1 MNVTNILQKSRTLK
15 NKCKNE
21 KSANYKRNNI
31 KKIEKKLNNRLKNL
45 EPKQEYKIALA
56 GNPNVGKSTIFNNL
70 TGMHQHT
77 GNWTGKTVANAK
89 GECMYKE
96 QKYTF
101 IDLPGTYSIMSNSEE
116 EEIARDY
123 ICFGNPDATV
133 VVVDATTLER
143 NLNLVFQIMEITD
156 NVILCVNLLDEA
168 KKKKIK
174 VDLKRLST
182 ELGIPVVGTI
192 ARNKKTLDKLLETIK
207 KACENKISI
216 QPKRV
221 IYQKNIE
228 DTIAKLTKVLKE
240 KYSLKE
246 TMYRWISLK
255 IIDGEEKIIKSIEI
269 NLEVE
274 ILEDKEIQSLIEE
287 IGKVNIK
294 KEGTEDGDIEQE
306 DTEELDIEKEDTE
319 EIDIKKVATKIE
331 EEKISAEN
339 MRRGNSKK
347 NDCNINYKDII
358 ISKIVETAEKIS
370 NKVCIFEDKDYSER
384 DRKIDKI
391 LTSKKYGIPIMILF
405 LGLIFWLTIVGANY
419 PSQFLFDI
427 FSKFQEKLINFATY
441 INCPSWLSD
450 MLILGVY
457 QTLTW
462 VVSVMLPPMAIFF
475 PLFTILEDLGYLPR
489 IAFNMDGFFKKACC
503 SGKQMITMCMG
514 FGCNACGVT
523 GCRIINSPRERLIAI
538 ITNNLVPCNGRFPFL
553 ITIATIFIAGTIEGI
568 GASII
573 STISVMLV
581 IVLGIFLT
589 LIISKVLSKTILKG
603 MPSSFI
609 LEMPPYRKPQFCKI
623 FVRSIFDRTL
633 FILGRAVVVALPA
646 GLVIWLFANIGINGT
661 SILDL
666 IVNFLDPFARL
677 MGLDGYILTGFILGI
692 PANEIVLP
700 IILMCY
706 LQGKALINIE
716 DTFAIGEILR
726 QNGWTILTAIN
737 VMIFT
742 ILHFPCATTL
752 LTIKKETG
760 KMRWVVLSFLIPT
773 VFGIIICMLTNL
785 IFNFGKMIFI

>member
-1 MNVTNILQKSRTLK
+1 MNFTDIFQKRS
-15 NKCKNE
+15 
-21 KSANYKRNNI
+21 
-31 KKIEKKLNNRLKNL
+31 RLKN
-45 EPKQEYKIALA
+45 ESKEEYRIALA

-77 GNWTGKTVANAK
+77 GNWTGKTVANAT
-89 GECMYKE
+89 GECIYKE

-123 ICFGNPDATV
+123 ICFGNPDTTV

-174 VDLKRLST
+174 VDLKKLSS
-182 ELGIPVVGTI
+182 ELGIPVVGTV
-192 ARNKKTLDKLLETIK
+192 ARNKRTLDKLLESIK

-240 KYSLKE
+240 KYSLNE
-246 TMYRWISLK
+246 NMYRWISLK
-255 IIDGEEKIIKSIEI
+255 IIDGEEKIIKSIEK
-269 NLEVE
+269 NLEIE
-274 ILEDKEIQSLIEE
+274 ILENKEIQSIIE
-287 IGKVNIK
+287 NIK
-294 KEGTEDGDIEQE
+294 KD
-306 DTEELDIEKEDTE
+306 
-319 EIDIKKVATKIE
+319 
-331 EEKISAEN
+331 
-339 MRRGNSKK
+339 
-347 NDCNINYKDII
+347 NDFNINYKDII

-370 NKVCIFEDKDYSER
+370 NKVCMFEDKDYSER

-391 LTSKKYGIPIMILF
+391 LTSKKYGIPIMMLF

-633 FILGRAVVVALPA
+633 FILGRAVAVAMPA
-646 GLVIWLFANIGINGT
+646 GLVIWLFANIGINGS

-666 IVNFLDPFARL
+666 IVSFLDPFAQL

-706 LQGKALINIE
+706 LQRKALINIE

-773 VFGIIICMLTNL
+773 VCGIIICMLTNL